1 VIEPLFL
8 PSSPSLIPFPHP
20 FLHPFILPFLSLA
33 APQKSVVNNV
43 VILDQRRQEILS
55 CLQRCVERFTKAIL
69 QSERNSSFDELT
81 ASLGDDVEPR
91 VGAEGWRRE
100 GKKGFRT
107 CLISLLNSLHL
118 FAMVK
123 QRLRSLLEICKGLV
137 SLSFSHLLPLSLLPP
152 SPYLPLSKVNG
163 IDWSLVSDPAAIPLS
178 ELVIE
183 LAPLVNL
190 RQVHSRDDW
199 SLRWG
204 GRDIG
209 SYVLHR
215 YIPLPFSLPSSVFGS
230 KEMKRISQWR
240 SGSPL

>member
-1 VIEPLFL
+1 VIEPHFL
-8 PSSPSLIPFPHP
+8 PSSPSLIR
-20 FLHPFILPFLSLA
+20 PFLSLA

-107 CLISLLNSLHL
+107 CLVSLLNSLHL

-152 SPYLPLSKVNG
+152 SLSPYLPLSKVNG